1 MKLQFILL
9 RQFVANFL
17 NLLRI
22 ADHESEVFR
31 TIGLQLLDFKN
42 GHELMLAEFAPGRS
56 LAAAQHLQS
65 EHVLIELHRF
75 FGVGD
80 FDHHMV
86 ATVYMNRHASPL
98 AFHDP
103 SAVDGPVRA
112 FSMADTNTSTGW
124 APEIPYLL
132 PKMKYGTPRMPNV

>member
-22 ADHESEVFR
+22 ADHESKVFR
-31 TIGLQLLDFKN
+31 AIGLQLLDFKN
-42 GHELMLAEFAPGRS
+42 RHELMLAELAPGSS

-75 FGVGD
+75 LGVGD
-80 FDHHMV
+80 FDYDMV
-86 ATVYMNRHASPL
+86 ATVDLNRSEERRVGKECR
-98 AFHDP
+98 
-103 SAVDGPVRA
+103 S
-112 FSMADTNTSTGW
+112 
-124 APEIPYLL
+124 
-132 PKMKYGTPRMPNV
+132 